1 MNETDKKIIKKDIE
15 NNVKKA
21 NWFLIGIA
29 AFSVI
34 LSVGEIKPAHAVD
47 PVAAV
52 TGGDYIGE
60 LKTKAQGVDDV
71 GGIVYKVAAGTMA
84 FGAGAKVFKRVVYA

>member
-1 MNETDKKIIKKDIE
+1 MNESDKQIIKEDIK

-34 LSVGEIKPAHAVD
+34 LSVNAIQPAHAEGEISVND
-47 PVAAV
+47 
-52 TGGDYIGE
+52 DYIGE
-60 LKTKAQGVDDV
+60 LKTKAAGVDDV
-71 GGIVYKVAAGTMA
+71 GGIIYKVAAGTMA
-84 FGAGAKVFKRVVYA
+84 FGAGAKIFKRVVYA